1 MHPTLQEREVVF
13 VNRLSFLFHTP
24 QIGDIIAFRDPRDK
38 KVLIKRITKRVKEK
52 YFVEGDN
59 KKHSTDSR
67 EFGMIGRNDIVGKV
81 I

>member
-1 MHPTLQEREVVF
+1 MHPTLQENEVVF
-13 VNRLSFLFHTP
+13 VNRLSFLFHPP
-24 QIGDIIAFRDPRDK
+24 QIGDIIVFRDSRAK
-38 KVLIKRITKRVKEK
+38 KVLIKRITNKDKEK

-67 EFGMIGRNDIVGKV
+67 EFGMIRMNEIIGKV